1 MSNPTPVVVANLKAH
16 KTWKEI
22 ESWLDAVGPKFQD
35 FNGTVI
41 FCPSYPFLASAKE
54 KIDRDSINIKLGSQD
69 ISKFEQG
76 AYTGEVAASQIAD
89 LVEYTIIGHSERRQ
103 NFKEDDKVLE
113 EKVENAIAA
122 GIKPIF
128 CVQNEETPVPP
139 SVSIVAYEPVFA
151 IGTGN
156 PDKPENVQEIS
167 QKLNARLAA
176 RQANGQYT
184 LLYGGSVSAS
194 NVKSFVDQQA
204 VDGVLVGAT
213 NSLDPQEF
221 VAILDA
227 LK

>member
-22 ESWLDAVGPKFQD
+22 ESWLDAVGPKSQD

-41 FCPSYPFLASAKE
+41 FCPSYPFLAICKE
-54 KIDRDSINIKLGSQD
+54 KIGRDSMNIKLGSQD

-76 AYTGEVAASQIAD
+76 PYTGEVTASQISD

-103 NFKEDDKVLE
+103 NLKEDNKVLE
-113 EKVENAIAA
+113 EKVENANAA

-128 CVQNEETPVPP
+128 CVQNEETPIPQG
-139 SVSIVAYEPVFA
+139 VSIVAYEPVFA

-156 PDKPENVQEIS
+156 PDTPDNVEKVTS
-167 QKLNARLAA
+167 ALKNTGSL
-176 RQANGQYT
+176 T
-184 LLYGGSVSAS
+184 VLYGGSVSAG
-194 NVKSFVDQQA
+194 NVKSFVDQKS
-204 VDGVLVGAT
+204 VDGVLVGAS
-213 NSLDPQEF
+213 NSLDPQKF